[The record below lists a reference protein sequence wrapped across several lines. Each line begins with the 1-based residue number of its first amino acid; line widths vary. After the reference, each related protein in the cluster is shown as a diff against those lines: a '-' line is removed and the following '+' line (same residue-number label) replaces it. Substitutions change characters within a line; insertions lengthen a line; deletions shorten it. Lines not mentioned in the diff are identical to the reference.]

1 MKSPESV
8 LLKMGRRGDKFTL
21 GNIDDAL
28 GSTVITN
35 DIDGALLKA
44 TKDYK
49 ITNVDDFRKNPTF
62 LGYKAVHLDVEL
74 PNGQIAEIQLN
85 TRNGLIRKEEGH
97 KTYEKWRKYIE
108 TAQGSDFDDILKKI
122 PQENKAEF
130 IKDVEYSIGIFDGT
144 IPVPEEVIKL
154 VEERIIKTKNPLSSV
169 MNNKKQPS

>member
-1 MKSPESV
+1 
-8 LLKMGRRGDKFTL
+8 MGRRGDKFTL

-28 GSTVITN
+28 GSTVITD
-35 DIDGALLKA
+35 DIDGALAKA

-49 ITNVDDFRKNPTF
+49 ITNVDDFRKKPTF

-97 KTYEKWRKYIE
+97 KTYEKWREYIE
-108 TAQGSDFDDILKKI
+108 TAQGTSLDDIVEII
-122 PQENKAEF
+122 PEDLVDEF
-130 IKDVEYSIGIFDGT
+130 LKDVEYSVGIFEGT